1 MTANK
6 KTHEKHPYTKFYLT
20 MLILSTVGTS
30 FGVLGFIGIPQLAS
44 DFSLSVSY
52 GIFSVLSYIN
62 TLIAVVALV
71 LLWRQN
77 IAGLWLKLST
87 YVASILIT
95 IGLYLTS
102 GPIIDAAVTQAKEEA
117 AKSSQPIDG
126 SFLSAFVT
134 ATFTVALIFTII
146 ASVVFGLLWWFAWK
160 RQIRSYDE

>member
-1 MTANK
+1 MTEHK

-30 FGVLGFIGIPQLAS
+30 FGVLGFIGIPQLIN
-44 DFSLSVSY
+44 DFSISISY
-52 GIFSVLSYIN
+52 SIFSSLSYIN
-62 TLIAVVALV
+62 TLIAVLALV
-71 LLWRQN
+71 LLWRQS

-87 YVASILIT
+87 YIASILIT

-102 GPIIDAAVTQAKEEA
+102 GPIIDAAVKQATDEA

-134 ATFTVALIFTII
+134 ATFTVALIFTILT
-146 ASVVFGLLWWFAWK
+146 SVVFGLLWWFAWK
-160 RQIRSYDE
+160 RQIKSYDE